1 MVVLIVEHIRIGG
14 DVIVN
19 CGKSFLFG
27 YFFQRAALPVD
38 KFIAEKIVLR
48 FRRGL
53 NVRAVKNLLRLLA
66 AVVDKF
72 HVNCF
77 VFPSGDESH
86 GFGARHGVGVSRKI
100 NLFAVRPSLELIAH
114 PVGRVL
120 DRERAVV
127 VDALLYGRLR
137 SLRLMRKVVHYR
149 IACALEPCVQRHVLC
164 YRLLE
169 VVFNRI
175 RLVYVPPVKSHSLR
189 RRYLRRDSPFSLC
202 RLNGK
207 LLHSRHLVC
216 DGVRRLTGCQAH
228 RKQKQRHQ
236 QHCRLLYCLHIF
248 TSVIFIF

>member
-1 MVVLIVEHIRIGG
+1 MKSVL
-14 DVIVN
+14 
-19 CGKSFLFG
+19 C
-27 YFFQRAALPVD
+27 
-38 KFIAEKIVLR
+38 
-48 FRRGL
+48 RGRL
-53 NVRAVKNLLRLLA
+53 NVRAVRHLFFHLA
-66 AVVDKF
+66 
-72 HVNCF
+72 HVGYEF
-77 VFPSGDESH
+77 GGKRPVFPGGDESH

-149 IACALEPCVQRHVLC
+149 IACALEPCVQRHILC

-169 VVFNRI
+169 VVFIRI
-175 RLVYVPPVKSHSLR
+175 RLVCVPPVKRHALR

-228 RKQKQRHQ
+228 RQQKQRHQ